1 MKHIRNHSMII
12 LMIASIIFIALGNM
26 FSASTIA
33 EGQSQ
38 TTSSVC
44 NDDGTCYT
52 TICSGDQPC
61 ESFPSN
67 DPSSMSMQPA
77 EEISV
82 MEPVQNDP
90 ITQPGENELD
100 EEDEDI
106 MFRADDSQG
115 FLNPVS
121 EEDTLN
127 SPEEGERGQEEAN
140 GETEGQIADTDHEK
154 FKQELNGTPEAVEV
168 ETGYIGMGVFVDYI
182 VSDDLRVVE
191 NPMRYYNSG
200 TLELQRG
207 GTISFSFAHCH
218 TECDQPDA
226 IRSVYLVDGDIDDN
240 MIIGGNIDDDLK
252 AIFEQTDPD
261 SFQFR
266 IPDGVTGSNT
276 FNKLVIETQQTDEI
290 SAFYIQQGVE
300 VS

>member
-1 MKHIRNHSMII
+1 MII
-12 LMIASIIFIALGNM
+12 LMIASIIFIALGNL
-26 FSASTIA
+26 FSASSIA
-33 EGQSQ
+33 ERQSQ
-38 TTSSVC
+38 TTVC
-44 NDDGTCYT
+44 NDDDDDDDGTCYT

-61 ESFPSN
+61 QSFPSN
-67 DPSSMSMQPA
+67 DPSSMSMQPVV
-77 EEISV
+77 EESTI
-82 MEPVQNDP
+82 MEPVQEDP
-90 ITQPGENELD
+90 VMQPVENELD
-100 EEDEDI
+100 EEGEENI
-106 MFRADDSQG
+106 IFSADDSQG
-115 FLNPVS
+115 YLNPVS

-127 SPEEGERGQEEAN
+127 SPDGDERGQEEAN
-140 GETEGQIADTDHEK
+140 GETEEQTGETEHEK
-154 FKQELNGTPEAVEV
+154 FEQELNGTPEAVEV

-200 TLELQRG
+200 TLELHRG
-207 GTISFSFAHCH
+207 GTISFSFADCH

-276 FNKLVIETQQTDEI
+276 FNKLVIETQQADEI

-300 VS
+300 IS

>member
-1 MKHIRNHSMII
+1 MKHFRNHSMII
-12 LMIASIIFIALGNM
+12 LMIASIIFIALGNL
-26 FSASTIA
+26 FSVSSVA
-33 EGQSQ
+33 ELQSE
-38 TTSSVC
+38 TSSSVC
-44 NDDGTCYT
+44 NDNGTCYT

-61 ESFPSN
+61 QSFPSN
-67 DPSSMSMQPA
+67 DPSSMSMQPVQESA
-77 EEISV
+77 V
-82 MEPVQNDP
+82 MKPVQEDP
-90 ITQPGENELD
+90 ITHPVENELD

-121 EEDTLN
+121 EKDTLN
-127 SPEEGERGQEEAN
+127 SREEDERGQEEAN
-140 GETEGQIADTDHEK
+140 VETEEQIGDTEHER
-154 FKQELNGTPEAVEV
+154 FEQELKGTPEAVEV
-168 ETGYIGMGVFVDYI
+168 ETGYIGMDVFVDYI

-200 TLELQRG
+200 TLELHRG
-207 GTISFSFAHCH
+207 GTISFSFGDCH

-240 MIIGGNIDDDLK
+240 MIIGGNIDDGLK

>member
-12 LMIASIIFIALGNM
+12 LMIASIVFIALGNV

-67 DPSSMSMQPA
+67 DPSIMSMQPV
-77 EEISV
+77 EEITV
-82 MEPVQNDP
+82 MESVQNDP
-90 ITQPGENELD
+90 ITPPGENELD

-140 GETEGQIADTDHEK
+140 GETEEQID
-154 FKQELNGTPEAVEV
+154 
-168 ETGYIGMGVFVDYI
+168 
-182 VSDDLRVVE
+182 
-191 NPMRYYNSG
+191 
-200 TLELQRG
+200 
-207 GTISFSFAHCH
+207 
-218 TECDQPDA
+218 
-226 IRSVYLVDGDIDDN
+226 
-240 MIIGGNIDDDLK
+240 
-252 AIFEQTDPD
+252 
-261 SFQFR
+261 
-266 IPDGVTGSNT
+266 
-276 FNKLVIETQQTDEI
+276 
-290 SAFYIQQGVE
+290 
-300 VS
+300 

>member
-1 MKHIRNHSMII
+1 MKHIRNQSMII
-12 LMIASIIFIALGNM
+12 LMIASIIFIALGNL
-26 FSASTIA
+26 FSESSLA
-33 EGQSQ
+33 ERQSQ
-38 TTSSVC
+38 TTVC
-44 NDDGTCYT
+44 NDDDGTCYT

-61 ESFPSN
+61 QSFPSN
-67 DPSSMSMQPA
+67 DPSSISMQPV
-77 EEISV
+77 EESTV
-82 MEPVQNDP
+82 MEPVQEDP
-90 ITQPGENELD
+90 IAQPVENELD
-100 EEDEDI
+100 EEGEDI
-106 MFRADDSQG
+106 IFSVDDSQG
-115 FLNPVS
+115 YLNPVS

-127 SPEEGERGQEEAN
+127 SPDEDERGQEEAN
-140 GETEGQIADTDHEK
+140 GETEEQVGDTEHEK
-154 FKQELNGTPEAVEV
+154 FEQELNGTPEAVEV
-168 ETGYIGMGVFVDYI
+168 ETGNIGMGVFVDYI

-191 NPMRYYNSG
+191 NPMRYYNGG
-200 TLELQRG
+200 TLDLHKG
-207 GTISFSFAHCH
+207 GTISFSFADCH

-240 MIIGGNIDDDLK
+240 MIIGGNINDGLK

>member
-12 LMIASIIFIALGNM
+12 LMTASIIFIALGNV

-61 ESFPSN
+61 QSFPSN
-67 DPSSMSMQPA
+67 DPSSVSMPV
-77 EEISV
+77 EESV
-82 MEPVQNDP
+82 VREPVQEVP
-90 ITQPGENELD
+90 IMQPVENELD
-100 EEDEDI
+100 EEDGNI

-127 SPEEGERGQEEAN
+127 SPEEGERGQDEAN
-140 GETEGQIADTDHEK
+140 GETQEQIADTEHEK
-154 FKQELNGTPEAVEV
+154 FEQELNGTPEAVEV
-168 ETGYIGMGVFVDYI
+168 KTGYIGMGVFVDYI

-191 NPMRYYNSG
+191 NPMRYYNGG

-207 GTISFSFAHCH
+207 GTISFSFANCH
-218 TECDQPDA
+218 TECDRPDA

-240 MIIGGNIDDDLK
+240 MIIGGIIDDGLK

>member
-1 MKHIRNHSMII
+1 MRQFRNHSMII
-12 LMIASIIFIALGNM
+12 LMIASIIFIALGNL
-26 FSASTIA
+26 FSASSVA

-52 TICSGDQPC
+52 IICSGDQLC
-61 ESFPSN
+61 QSFPSN
-67 DPSSMSMQPA
+67 DPSSVSMPV
-77 EEISV
+77 EESV
-82 MEPVQNDP
+82 VREPVQEVP
-90 ITQPGENELD
+90 IMQPVENELD
-100 EEDEDI
+100 EEDGNI

-127 SPEEGERGQEEAN
+127 SPEEGERGQDEAN
-140 GETEGQIADTDHEK
+140 GETQEQIADTEHEK
-154 FKQELNGTPEAVEV
+154 FEQELNSTPEAVEV

-191 NPMRYYNSG
+191 NPMRYYNGG

-207 GTISFSFAHCH
+207 GTISFSFANCH
-218 TECDQPDA
+218 TECDRPDA

-240 MIIGGNIDDDLK
+240 MIIGGIIDDGLK

>member
-1 MKHIRNHSMII
+1 
-12 LMIASIIFIALGNM
+12 
-26 FSASTIA
+26 
-33 EGQSQ
+33 
-38 TTSSVC
+38 
-44 NDDGTCYT
+44 
-52 TICSGDQPC
+52 
-61 ESFPSN
+61 
-67 DPSSMSMQPA
+67 
-77 EEISV
+77 
-82 MEPVQNDP
+82 
-90 ITQPGENELD
+90 
-100 EEDEDI
+100 
-106 MFRADDSQG
+106 
-115 FLNPVS
+115 
-121 EEDTLN
+121 LN
-127 SPEEGERGQEEAN
+127 SPEEGEHGQDEAN
-140 GETEGQIADTDHEK
+140 GETQEQIADTEHEK
-154 FKQELNGTPEAVEV
+154 FEQELNSTPEAVEV

-191 NPMRYYNSG
+191 NPMRYYNGG
-200 TLELQRG
+200 TLELQRA
-207 GTISFSFAHCH
+207 GTISFSFANCH

-240 MIIGGNIDDDLK
+240 MIIGGNIDDGLK

>member
-1 MKHIRNHSMII
+1 
-12 LMIASIIFIALGNM
+12 MIASIIFIALGNL
-26 FSASTIA
+26 FSASSVA
-33 EGQSQ
+33 EVQSE
-38 TTSSVC
+38 TSSSVC
-44 NDDGTCYT
+44 NDNGTCYT

-61 ESFPSN
+61 QSFSSN
-67 DPSSMSMQPA
+67 DPSFMSMQPVQESA
-77 EEISV
+77 V
-82 MEPVQNDP
+82 MKPVQEDP
-90 ITQPGENELD
+90 ITHPVENELD
-100 EEDEDI
+100 EEDEDF

-121 EEDTLN
+121 EKDTLN
-127 SPEEGERGQEEAN
+127 SPEEDERGQEEAN
-140 GETEGQIADTDHEK
+140 GETEEQIGDTEHEK
-154 FKQELNGTPEAVEV
+154 FEQELNGTPEAVKV
-168 ETGYIGMGVFVDYI
+168 ETGYIGMDVFVDYI

-191 NPMRYYNSG
+191 NPMRYYKSG
-200 TLELQRG
+200 TLELHRG
-207 GTISFSFAHCH
+207 GTISFSFADCH

-261 SFQFR
+261 SFQIR